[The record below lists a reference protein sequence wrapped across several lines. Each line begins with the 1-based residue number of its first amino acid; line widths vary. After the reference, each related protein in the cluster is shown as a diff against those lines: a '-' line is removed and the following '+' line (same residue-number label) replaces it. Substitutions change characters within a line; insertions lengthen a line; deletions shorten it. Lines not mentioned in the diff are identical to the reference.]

1 MKNAIIALVMIGAG
15 VLAAEPCAAIER
27 HAVIIGSRVQ
37 IHESASGDSAVV
49 GLLNEE
55 ASVAI
60 LGRQPGPADVG
71 SFTEYWYLVGYRGKT
86 GWVFGQFLMP
96 STDGRGLARIF
107 TVGEMTDYCDHA
119 AANLTRITD
128 ARLYGALVD
137 DSGRF
142 MADIKEMAEDPI
154 LSPRAGALE
163 PYRLFAVWSLAV
175 GYAGT
180 GDIGGARKIREQLTA
195 YDPGI
200 LLPDRK
206 TLRVKLDELDAM
218 IRSEG
223 KTTE

>member
-1 MKNAIIALVMIGAG
+1 MRNTIIALIMIGAA
-15 VLAAEPCAAIER
+15 VLAAESCPAIER

-55 ASVAI
+55 TSVAI
-60 LGRQPGPADVG
+60 LGRQLRPADVG
-71 SFTEYWYLVGYRGKT
+71 SFTDYWYLVAYRGKT
-86 GWVFGQFLMP
+86 GWVFGQFLLP

-107 TVGEMTDYCDHA
+107 TTDEMIDYCDHA

-128 ARLYGALVD
+128 ARIYDALVD

-154 LSPRAGALE
+154 LSPHAGALE
-163 PYRLFAVWSLAV
+163 PYRLSAAWSLAV
-175 GYAGT
+175 GYVGT
-180 GDIGGARKIREQLTA
+180 GDVAGARRIREQLAA
-195 YDPGI
+195 YDPGT

-206 TLRVKLDELDAM
+206 TLGIKLDKLDAL
-218 IRSEG
+218 IQG
-223 KTTE
+223 KEKATE